1 MPSDSNAPLFVLPTL
16 RVAGTPRA
24 MGHAQGESQ
33 RALITAFVEQRFAAA
48 RVYFGERAA
57 ASGVNPDELFA
68 RFEETGRACL
78 EAAERWDPE
87 GSAEH
92 AAIAEGAGISSARL
106 YTVANMTDVRD
117 VLLLPSAPDEEGC
130 TSFLLPPALA
140 KAGQVL
146 AGQTWDLNPQDLDY
160 VLAVHRLPDD
170 GPETWSVGC
179 VGCLTLM
186 GMNQHGLAVGTTNIK
201 IRGSRPGIG
210 YLSLLHRMI
219 RAKTRLEAGAIVE
232 GAPRSAAHTYWAADA
247 EGALEYEVSA
257 SSFVRREATQQPIA
271 RTNHCLA
278 EAHVPLQGEPTGSS
292 SRARLGR
299 MSQILSSGAHD
310 VSSLRAAFADRSD
323 GVDSIARFPED
334 EQGTATNSCLIAEPK
349 TRELWACK
357 GPSQRGE
364 WVRLG
369 FERP

>member
-1 MPSDSNAPLFVLPTL
+1 MASDPTAPLFVLPTL

-24 MGHAQGESQ
+24 MGQAHGESQ
-33 RALITAFVEQRFAAA
+33 RPLIAAFVEQRLAAA
-48 RVYFGERAA
+48 REYFGERAQ
-57 ASGVNPDELFA
+57 ASGADAELLFT
-68 RFEETGRACL
+68 RFVDTGRACL
-78 EAAERWDPE
+78 EAAQRWDPD
-87 GSAEH
+87 GTAEH
-92 AAIAEGAGISSARL
+92 TGIAEGAGIASERL
-106 YTVANMTDVRD
+106 YSVANMTDVRD
-117 VLLLPSAPDEEGC
+117 VLLLPSTPDEEGC
-130 TSFLLPPALA
+130 TSFLLPQALT
-140 KAGQVL
+140 KAGQIL

-179 VGCLTLM
+179 VGCLSLM

-219 RAKTRLEAGAIVE
+219 RAKTRTEAGQIIE

-247 EGALEYEVSA
+247 HGALEYEVSA
-257 SSFVRREATQQPIA
+257 QSFVRREATQQPIA
-271 RTNHCLA
+271 RSNHCLA
-278 EAHVPLQGEPTGSS
+278 EPHVALQGEPTGSS
-292 SRARLGR
+292 SQARLGR
-299 MSQILSSGAHD
+299 MTQILSQGQHD
-310 VSSLRAAFADRSD
+310 LDSLRAAFADRSD

-334 EQGTATNSCLIAEPK
+334 KQGTATNSCMIAAPK

-357 GPSQRGE
+357 GPSQRGQ
-364 WVRLG
+364 WVKLE